1 MRYTCIMC
9 PMGCQL
15 EVIDKDGEIT
25 VTGNT
30 CPKGK
35 TYGKQEYLSPVRVV
49 TSLMRMPDG
58 GVVSCKT
65 NKEVP
70 KEMIFKVLRAIKEQV
85 SSEVVEIGD
94 VLIANVCNTDADV
107 VATIARSIK
116 DR

>member
-1 MRYTCIMC
+1 MKYTCIMC

-15 EVIDKDGEIT
+15 EVIDESGEIR

-35 TYGKQEYLSPVRVV
+35 TYGKQEYLSPLRVV

-65 NKEVP
+65 NKEIH
-70 KEMIFKVLRAIKEQV
+70 KEMIFKVLSAIKVQV
-85 SSEVVEIGD
+85 SPERVEIGD
-94 VLIANVCNTDADV
+94 ILIANVCNTDADV
-107 VATIARSIK
+107 VATIARSISNS
-116 DR
+116 